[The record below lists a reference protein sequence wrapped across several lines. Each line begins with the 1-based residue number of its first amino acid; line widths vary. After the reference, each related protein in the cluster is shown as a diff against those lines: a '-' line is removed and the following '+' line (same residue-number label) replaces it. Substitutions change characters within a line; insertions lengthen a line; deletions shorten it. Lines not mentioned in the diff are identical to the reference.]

1 MWLDKLRTMKEKS
14 GFTTKEISSRSGFPE
29 PTLEKLFA
37 GSTKDPKLGTIRQLV
52 HFLGYTLDGLDDGP
66 ASSSNRVSELSFTH
80 EENSIIKKY
89 RELDVHG
96 KRAVTSVLDVE
107 YDRVTQAAEQESQGG
122 VSYIDCFDLA
132 VSAGLGEPWSG
143 DSGYKNRLEV
153 PTDKVPEKARFC
165 ARVNGRSMEPA
176 YYDGDIVFVQHL
188 DGESVSPGEIGFFV
202 LNGEGYI
209 KRLGHGVLESLNP
222 AYDPIPIHNYDDLQC
237 QGRVLGK
244 V

>member
-1 MWLDKLRTMKEKS
+1 MTGVQTCALP
-14 GFTTKEISSRSGFPE
+14 IC
-29 PTLEKLFA
+29 
-37 GSTKDPKLGTIRQLV
+37 
-52 HFLGYTLDGLDDGP
+52 
-66 ASSSNRVSELSFTH
+66 
-80 EENSIIKKY
+80 
-89 RELDVHG
+89 ELDVHG